1 MSAEADIVS
10 KRQRRQSAKAVNSMR
25 YVYFLRSRAFN
36 NQTYIGQTSDIK
48 RRLLD
53 HNEGKS
59 SHTAKFIPWELV
71 AFVGFQDAC
80 AARNF
85 EDYLKTGSGRAFAQ
99 KHFWNISSKEIT
111 E

>member
-1 MSAEADIVS
+1 M
-10 KRQRRQSAKAVNSMR
+10 
-25 YVYFLRSRAFN
+25 
-36 NQTYIGQTSDIK
+36 
-48 RRLLD
+48 
-53 HNEGKS
+53 
-59 SHTAKFIPWELV
+59 TAGYSLPWELV

-85 EDYLKTGSGRAFAQ
+85 EDYLKTGSARAFAQ